1 MIRRLGMAII
11 AIVWGV
17 VGAAPASAQT
27 VDFLTRAAYR
37 VSAEHLS
44 SDDERFNWDARFGGD
59 IDLVDYGSGRFN
71 FLADYQVV
79 LGEQLRSFDPN
90 QGNYLLAGSLSH
102 RFGSVEAAGVFHHES
117 RHLSDREKEQAVDWN
132 MVGGRVL
139 TVVRLRRGHIDTQG
153 DVRWTIKKSYVDY
166 NSEFAGEARAVV
178 PIDQRFSAIADG
190 SLRFLGV
197 DGTRDR
203 GTQTGFRVE
212 GGLRID
218 GRGAAVELFVAGERR
233 VDPYPL
239 EFGTAQW
246 LTVGF
251 RLLGR

>member
-1 MIRRLGMAII
+1 MALG
-11 AIVWGV
+11 AIVWGAV
-17 VGAAPASAQT
+17 CAAPASAQT
-27 VDFLTRAAYR
+27 VDILTHAAYR
-37 VSAEHLS
+37 VSADHLT

-59 IDLVDYGSGRFN
+59 IDLVDYGSGRVN
-71 FLADYQVV
+71 FLADYQVI
-79 LGEQLRSFDPN
+79 LGEQRRSFDPN
-90 QGNYLLAGSLSH
+90 QGNYLLAGSVSH
-102 RFGSVEAAGVFHHES
+102 RFAGLEAAAVFHHES

-132 MVGGRVL
+132 MLGGRVL
-139 TVVRLRRGHIDTQG
+139 KVVPVRRGHIDTQA
-153 DVRWTIKKSYVDY
+153 DLRWVIKKSYVDY
-166 NSEFAGEARAVV
+166 DSEFAGEARAVL

-197 DGTRDR
+197 DGSQDR

-212 GGLRID
+212 GGIRIE

-246 LTVGF
+246 LTAGF